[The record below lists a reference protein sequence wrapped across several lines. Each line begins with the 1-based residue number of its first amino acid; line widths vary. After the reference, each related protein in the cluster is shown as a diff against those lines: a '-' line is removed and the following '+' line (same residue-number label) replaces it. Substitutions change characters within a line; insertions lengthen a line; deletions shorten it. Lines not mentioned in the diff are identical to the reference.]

1 MQTINELYQ
10 AKYRYE
16 DRFALAEIDNDLN
29 EAARI
34 ENILGKLDEAII
46 AADNYSA
53 TLESLDKLIKQI

>member
-10 AKYRYE
+10 TKYRYE
-16 DRFALAEIDNDLN
+16 DRLSLAEMDNDHA

-34 ENILGKLDEAII
+34 ENILGQIDEAII
-46 AADNYSA
+46 AANNYSV